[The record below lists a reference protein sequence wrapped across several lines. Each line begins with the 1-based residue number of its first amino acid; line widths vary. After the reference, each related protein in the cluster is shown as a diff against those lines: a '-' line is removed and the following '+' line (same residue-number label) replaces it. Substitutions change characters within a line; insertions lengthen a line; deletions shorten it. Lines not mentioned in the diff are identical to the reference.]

1 MALTDD
7 ILAYWNLNDNG
18 SSGVSLVDD
27 TGNGNTL
34 TNNNGVT
41 LGTGIIAGDAVFN
54 PSLSNSLTTPITI
67 GSDFSISAWVNI
79 TAFDGGVSVT
89 GSSNDANA
97 PSIVAASNVTY
108 FFYGNNGGD
117 CNSSINAPPLTIGT
131 WHNIVGTI
139 SSSTSICRWYLDSVL
154 ISQDTFTGLG
164 NFTEIQIGAYLARSI
179 GTFNGQVDEVGVW
192 NRALSP
198 NEVYNLYYNGT
209 GNTYPFTKPVI
220 ERPLTDD
227 ILAYWNLNNDGSG
240 GVSLVDDTGNGYIL
254 TNNNGVTLG
263 TGIIAGDAVFN
274 GTQSLS
280 NASFQ
285 APSIG
290 NFSVSLWANT
300 TVFNNYSTLFTT
312 RSISSFSAPS
322 AYSITISPYGFVV
335 IYSGGFIID
344 DGIVPIP
351 SGTWTNII
359 VTRELGV
366 CTIYLNGTSAATAA
380 WTNDLTEPTLSLGSI
395 YGILSEPLDGQVDE
409 VGVWNRAL
417 SPEDVTKLYNGG
429 SGNTYPFG
437 QTPFSPLFYN
447 NAENDGDWG
456 NILNWWLDSGFT
468 NQATALPTSTNPI
481 NLYNEVTQNT
491 QGANQ
496 CFCSSANFWSA
507 NFGVGLT
514 LQASGVVNM
523 QGTSL
528 LAGTTTDGVS
538 MHDSSQLTATSVV
551 EGNVTMRDSSRA
563 FGSILGNATIYYDGG
578 NGQFPIGGTVAGS
591 VTYIGWPALSPQWFN
606 DTVSGGANDGDFAN
620 MANWWSDN
628 TYTTRPINSVGYQEL
643 PDASTDVFIAPD
655 TGIYANTGGAI
666 LVNSITANK
675 GYISSITLTVS
686 NGIVFSGNGNYG
698 TANSIIYA
706 NVTFSGT
713 AYNNGSAIIGNADYK
728 SSISLVESFNHNSL
742 GNITLGALDGSSSMT
757 VSIAG
762 GGGTSLGTNWISRLL
777 HLPWFINV

>member
-254 TNNNGVTLG
+254 TNNNDATLG
-263 TGIIAGDAVFN
+263 TGIIGGDAVFN
-274 GTQSLS
+274 GVNQFLNNPTFP
-280 NASFQ
+280 AFGT
-285 APSIG
+285 G
-290 NFSVSLWANT
+290 NFSISLWVNL
-300 TVFNNYSTLFTT
+300 N
-312 RSISSFSAPS
+312 
-322 AYSITISPYGFVV
+322 
-335 IYSGGFIID
+335 
-344 DGIVPIP
+344 P
-351 SGTWTNII
+351 SGAAYYEAFISTRFDGAATSNAFSLGCGSDNVFTFYDGNQPSFGYTFSYATWYNII
-359 VTRELGV
+359 ITNFSGNLSFYFNGSLIGTTTQSFPYTNSFLSIGGHQNGAEP
-366 CTIYLNGTSAATAA
+366 LNG
-380 WTNDLTEPTLSLGSI
+380 SI
-395 YGILSEPLDGQVDE
+395 DE

-417 SPEDVTKLYNGG
+417 SPEDVTRLYNGG
-429 SGNTYPFG
+429 FGSTYPFG
-437 QTPFSPLFYN
+437 QTPTTTLFYN

-456 NILNWWLDSGFT
+456 NLLNWWLDSGFT
-468 NQATALPTSTNPI
+468 TQATALPTSTNPI

-491 QGANQ
+491 FGDGT
-496 CFCSSANFWSA
+496 CYCSSASFWSA
-507 NFGVGLT
+507 DFAAGLDLVST
-514 LQASGVVNM
+514 GVVNM
-523 QGTSL
+523 QGSSVM
-528 LAGTTTDGVS
+528 GGHTTDGVS
-538 MHDSSQLTATSVV
+538 MHDSSTLTIDSVID
-551 EGNVTMRDSSRA
+551 GDVTMRDSSRA
-563 FGSILGNATIYYDGG
+563 FGYIGGNAYVHYDGG
-578 NGQFPIGGTVAGS
+578 NGQFPIGGIVVGS
-591 VTYIGWPALSPQWFN
+591 VAYIGWPAISPQWFN
-606 DTVSGGANDGDFAN
+606 DTASGGASDGDFAN
-620 MANWWSDN
+620 MANWWSDD

-643 PDASTDVFIAPD
+643 PDPSTDVFIAPYR
-655 TGIYANTGGAI
+655 GFYANTGT
-666 LVNSITANK
+666 LNPTVNSITTNN
-675 GYISSITLTVS
+675 GYIQNISITVS
-686 NGIVFSGNGNYG
+686 NGAFFSGDDYYG
-698 TANSIIYA
+698 IYEA
-706 NVTFSGT
+706 TIYGNVTFSGT
-713 AYNNGSAIIGNADYK
+713 AYNERSVIIGNADYK
-728 SSISLVESFNHNSL
+728 SAISLVESFNYNSL
-742 GNITLGALDGSSSMT
+742 QRLTSGGAYGSNTMT
-757 VSIAG
+757 VNIDG
-762 GGGTSLGTNWISRLL
+762 GGSNNFISRLL
-777 HLPWFINV
+777 NLPWFINI